1 MITVIQ
7 SQIVSDVEAYEGR
20 VLVVEVADGKVS
32 LRRVSGE
39 KSGEPTLVLPEKH
52 FSPWSVTSVYCTSLN
67 EIILANDVADTRD
80 KDAFMRQSFSCSE
93 GCIAEIGW
101 GETPDDCAM
110 VSFVPTKASGYLHFD
125 RADRSANFINEVI
138 PGFAERRLKYVDAR
152 RKALKD
158 IVPLDSIAELEKQVD
173 LLSSL
178 VFLLVDKMPEAEKP
192 IWYESFKGVV
202 STNSST
208 VFKTE
213 AANIAEIEATKSK
226 IRDIQVQY
234 FTEKNA

>member
-32 LRRVSGE
+32 LRRVNGE

-52 FSPWSVTSVYCTSLN
+52 FSPWSVTSVYCTSFD
-67 EIILANDVADTRD
+67 EIILVNDVADTRD

-110 VSFVPTKASGYLHFD
+110 VSFVPTKASEPLHFD
-125 RADRSANFINEVI
+125 RADRSANFIDEAI
-138 PGFAERRLKYVDAR
+138 PGFAAKRLKYVDAR
-152 RKALKD
+152 RKALRD

-173 LLSSL
+173 LLSTL
-178 VFLLVDKMPEAEKP
+178 VFTLADKLPEAERP
-192 IWYESFKGVV
+192 AWYEAFKGVV
-202 STNSST
+202 SANSST
-208 VFKTE
+208 AFK
-213 AANIAEIEATKSK
+213 ASALNIADIEATKSK
-226 IRDIQVQY
+226 IRKIQVQY